1 MTMDEDP
8 FELLGLER
16 RFDIDRK
23 ALQAAY
29 LKRSGQLH
37 PDRFPDAADQAEAAG
52 RAARLNTARDV
63 LADDERRADVLL
75 RLLGGPAR
83 EEDKSLPDG
92 FLMDIMEA
100 RQEMEDAIASGEP
113 AQRKGVEDWVNK
125 ERAGYFQTVTELF
138 ENVAANA
145 DAETLAGIRVQLNA
159 WRYIERMIEQLD
171 PAHELDL

>member
-1 MTMDEDP
+1 MKDEDP

-16 RFDIDRK
+16 RFDIDRA

-29 LKRSGQLH
+29 LKRSAQLH
-37 PDRFPDAADQAEAAG
+37 PDRFPDPIDQAEAAAK
-52 RAARLNTARDV
+52 AACLNTARDV

-75 RLLGGPAR
+75 RLLGGPTR

-100 RQEMEDAIASGEP
+100 RQEMEDAVGSGDP
-113 AQRKGVEDWVNK
+113 AQRKRVEDWVHQQ
-125 ERAGYFQTVTELF
+125 RSGFLDSVGRLF
-138 ENVAANA
+138 GKVATNA
-145 DAETLAGIRVQLNA
+145 DAQTLAGIRVQLNA

>member
-1 MTMDEDP
+1 MMDQDP

-16 RFDIDRK
+16 RFDIDRR

-29 LKRSGQLH
+29 LKRSAQLH
-37 PDRFPDAADQAEAAG
+37 PDRFPEAADQAEAAG
-52 RAARLNTARDV
+52 RAARLNTARDM

-100 RQEMEDAIASGEP
+100 RQEIGSTRREP
-113 AQRKGVEDWVNK
+113 
-125 ERAGYFQTVTELF
+125 VTS
-138 ENVAANA
+138 
-145 DAETLAGIRVQLNA
+145 R
-159 WRYIERMIEQLD
+159 
-171 PAHELDL
+171 P